1 MLRFAQVGDFGGYM
15 RLGFVLLSCAIFLAG
30 CASTSS
36 TIIPRMSG
44 PPLAA
49 VLPLTGDLGE
59 QASDLLSQEFARNGV
74 AVVETGRLRSVVAV
88 DTDLSS
94 ATPAA
99 VATLKSYGEQL
110 GVSFLFSGTVS
121 TDRGP
126 LSSYPHVF
134 ITLRLL
140 EVSNGQ
146 TRWVG
151 RYGNSMWT
159 SAWST
164 QGDLERGANDIVQEF
179 IKAGGP
185 AILRE

>member
-1 MLRFAQVGDFGGYM
+1 M
-15 RLGFVLLSCAIFLAG
+15 RLGLVVFALTALLAA

-36 TIIPRMSG
+36 TTIPRIEG
-44 PPLAA
+44 PPRAA
-49 VLPLTGDLGE
+49 VLPLSGELGE

-74 AVVETGRLRSVVAV
+74 AFVETGRLRSVVAV
-88 DTDLSS
+88 DTDLSA

-99 VATLKSYGEQL
+99 VASLKSYGDQL
-110 GVSFLFSGTVS
+110 GVPFLFSGTVS
-121 TDRGP
+121 TDKGP

-140 EVSNGQ
+140 EVSTGQ
-146 TRWVG
+146 TRWLG
-151 RYGNSMWT
+151 RYGNAMWT

-164 QGDLERGANDIVQEF
+164 QGDLERGATDIVQEF